1 MKQINGKRAILE
13 NGILRKEVKFGFSKA
28 AFFLGFIYP
37 LIKGDYM
44 IAVIAFVVIG
54 TAGLIFFP
62 LIFILS
68 AIFGLKY
75 NEMHV
80 KKLIKQ
86 GWYPFSE
93 EDAQVLKMN
102 GILFNDTNNSFRSN
116 GERVM
121 KEAENCE
128 TQQSG
133 KTEAIEFK
141 ETKNNSNFRDMNNN
155 SIDNVNTNNSYN
167 NPSNPETNYK
177 NRTIQKFVARLI
189 GGGLVSLVLGVFTAN
204 IILIL
209 LGAGLT
215 GGGSFLAAKNKDKI
229 KWK

>member
-1 MKQINGKRAILE
+1 MKQINGKRAVLE
-13 NGILRKEVKFGFSKA
+13 NGVLRKEVKFGFSKA

-44 IAVIAFVVIG
+44 IAGISFIIIG

-86 GWYPFSE
+86 GWYPITE
-93 EDAQVLKMN
+93 EDEQVLRMN
-102 GILFNDTNNSFRSN
+102 GILFNDTNNSFGSN

-121 KEAENCE
+121 KEAEHCE

-141 ETKNNSNFRDMNNN
+141 ETKNNGDFHDMNNN
-155 SIDNVNTNNSYN
+155 SIDNVNTNTSYN
-167 NPSNPETNYK
+167 NPEINYK
-177 NRTIQKFVARLI
+177 NRTTQKFVARLI

-204 IILIL
+204 IVLIL
-209 LGAGLT
+209 LGYGLT
-215 GGGSFLAAKNKDKI
+215 GGGAFLAAKNKDKI